1 MASGNAR
8 LPPLNGLRAFEAA
21 ARHLNFRLAAEELS
35 VTQAAVAQ
43 QVRGLEAYLG
53 VKLFE
58 RLPRRLALT
67 DQGRDYAPDVRRAFE
82 LLADA
87 THALRPAPER
97 LTISVTPTF
106 ASKWLIPRLP
116 EFVEAH
122 PFVDLRILASEKVSD
137 FRSDDVDI
145 AVRQGNPP
153 FGPDLESD
161 LLFTQELVAVCSP
174 ALVPKGR
181 SSLRLAELGGQVLL
195 QDAHDLWPRFMQ
207 ETQGAGVPAGARKLR
222 FNQTSLAIDAAVAG
236 QGIALVS
243 RFLVEP
249 ELRSSRLV
257 PAMPG
262 TLRGM
267 ADFHVVVPRSPRRRE
282 STGMVRAWLLDQS
295 YTPPSARY
303 FNSI

>member
-1 MASGNAR
+1 MTPGTSR

-53 VKLFE
+53 IQLFE

-67 DQGRDYAPDVRRAFE
+67 EQGRAYAPEVRRAFE

-87 THALRPAPER
+87 TSALRPAPER

-137 FRSDDVDI
+137 FRRDDVDI

-153 FGPDLESD
+153 FGPELESD
-161 LLFTQELVAVCSP
+161 LLFVQELIAVCSP
-174 ALVPKGR
+174 ILLPQGAA
-181 SSLRLAELGGQVLL
+181 SLRPADLDGQVLL
-195 QDAHDLWPRFMQ
+195 QDAHDLWPRFLK
-207 ETQGAGVPAGARKLR
+207 EAHGVGVPAGARKLR
-222 FNQTSLAIDAAVAG
+222 FNQTSLAIDAAMAG

-243 RFLVEP
+243 RFLAEP
-249 ELRSSRLV
+249 ELKSSRLV
-257 PAMPG
+257 QALPG
-262 TLRGM
+262 VLRGQ
-267 ADFHVVVPRSPRRRE
+267 ADFHVVAPRHPRRRG
-282 STGMVRAWLLDQS
+282 STDMVRRWLLEQRQEL
-295 YTPPSARY
+295 PA
-303 FNSI
+303 

>member
-1 MASGNAR
+1 MPVKTGAAR

-67 DQGRDYAPDVRRAFE
+67 EQGRACAPEVRRAFE
-82 LLADA
+82 LLAEA
-87 THALRPAPER
+87 TRGLRPAPER

-122 PFVDLRILASEKVSD
+122 PFVELRILASEKISD
-137 FRSDDVDI
+137 FRHDDVDI
-145 AVRQGNPP
+145 AVRQGRPP
-153 FGPDLESD
+153 FGPDLESW

-174 ALVPKGR
+174 ALLPEDG
-181 SSLRLAELGGQVLL
+181 SSLGLADLGERVLL
-195 QDAHDLWPRFMQ
+195 QDAHDPWPRYLK
-207 ETQGAGVPAGARKLR
+207 ETYGVRVPEVAKKLR
-222 FNQTSLAIDAAVAG
+222 FNQTSLAIDAALAG
-236 QGIALVS
+236 QGVALVS

-249 ELRSSRLV
+249 ELRASRLV
-257 PAMPG
+257 RAMPG
-262 TLRGM
+262 TLRAQ
-267 ADFHVVVPRSPRRRE
+267 ADFHVVMPRNPRRRE
-282 STGMVRAWLLDQS
+282 SAGMVREWLLAQR
-295 YTPPSARY
+295 TEP
-303 FNSI
+303 